1 MTVLGIKN
9 SFAGFGWE
17 SLSSYAGPDRAAGNV
32 PAVEVTASTDAPLA
46 TGADTIAIGV
56 FEDEGVA
63 HDLPGGTLE
72 ALLDRGEGGRALGR
86 IAVAHHESVRIL
98 LVGLGARVQFG
109 FEPARVAAARAHKRA
124 RQLGARR
131 LCWELPAQVGPE
143 IAEGLISGTALAD
156 YRFTRYRP
164 APAAETPLD
173 ELIVSAEAGLS
184 AGADEGLSLAV
195 RRAGVLAAAQ
205 NRARDLA
212 NTAAN
217 DLTPT
222 ALADYARRLA
232 EHHSGLEVTVLDG
245 DQIRTRGMGAFA
257 AVAQGTTQE
266 PALIELRYE
275 PPGAD
280 THAPRLALIGKAV
293 TFDTGGLALKPAPRM
308 AEMKFDMC
316 GGAAVIEAIG
326 ALAELEAP
334 VRVLG
339 LVGAVENLPGP
350 HAVKPGDVVTA
361 LDGTT
366 IEVDNP
372 DAEGRMVLAD
382 CITHARREGCAAI
395 VDVATLTGAVE
406 AALGYVYAGLMAN
419 DDDLARRV
427 IDGGER
433 TGELVWR
440 LPLHPRYAE
449 QTKGRYA
456 VLTNR
461 PEPRVGL
468 ASAAAEFLHHFA
480 GDTPWAHLDMLG
492 VAFNGRTPY
501 FDRGGTGWGVRLL
514 AELALGFAP

>member
-1 MTVLGIKN
+1 
-9 SFAGFGWE
+9 
-17 SLSSYAGPDRAAGNV
+17 V

-46 TGADTIAIGV
+46 TGADTVAIGV
-56 FEDEGVA
+56 FEDEGIA
-63 HDLPGGTLE
+63 RDLPGGALE
-72 ALLDRGEGGRALGR
+72 ALLDRGEGGRSLGQ
-86 IAVAHHESVRIL
+86 VAMVHHEGVRIL
-98 LVGLGARVQFG
+98 LIGLGARTEFD
-109 FEPARVAAARAHKRA
+109 FERARRAAARAHTRA
-124 RQLGARR
+124 RQLSARR
-131 LCWELPAQVGPE
+131 LCWELPPRVGPE
-143 IAEGLISGTALAD
+143 IAEGLISGTVLAG

-164 APAAETPLD
+164 APPGDVALEA
-173 ELIVSAEAGLS
+173 LIIS
-184 AGADEGLSLAV
+184 AGEDISGTV
-195 RRAGVLAAAQ
+195 RRAAVLAAAQ

-212 NTAAN
+212 NTAPN

-222 ALADYARRLA
+222 ALADYARELA
-232 EHHSGLEVTVLDG
+232 GRHDGLEVTVLDG
-245 DQIRTRGMGAFA
+245 AQIRARGMGAFA
-257 AVAQGTTQE
+257 AVAQGSTEE
-266 PALIELRYE
+266 PALIELRYD
-275 PPGAD
+275 PAGSDP
-280 THAPRLALIGKAV
+280 HAPRLAMIGKAV
-293 TFDTGGLALKPAPRM
+293 TFDTGGLALKPPPRM

-326 ALAELEAP
+326 ALAELRAP

-339 LVGAVENLPGP
+339 VVGAVENLPGP
-350 HAVKPGDVVTA
+350 HAVKPSDVVTA

-366 IEVDNP
+366 IDVDNP

-382 CITHARREGCAAI
+382 CITHARGEGCTAI
-395 VDVATLTGAVE
+395 VDAATLTGAVE

-419 DDDLARRV
+419 DDALAERL
-427 IDGGER
+427 IECGER

-468 ASAAAEFLHHFA
+468 ASAAAEFLHHFV
-480 GDTPWAHLDMLG
+480 GDVPWAHLDMLG

-514 AELALGFAP
+514 AELALGFGA

>member
-1 MTVLGIKN
+1 VLPLPRP
-9 SFAGFGWE
+9 A
-17 SLSSYAGPDRAAGNV
+17 AAAGNV

-46 TGADTIAIGV
+46 TGADTVAVGV

-63 HDLPGGTLE
+63 HDLPGGALE

-86 IAVAHHESVRIL
+86 VAVTHHEQTRVL
-98 LVGLGARVQFG
+98 LVGLGARVELD
-109 FEPARVAAARAHKRA
+109 FERARVAAARAHDRA
-124 RQLGARR
+124 QQLSARR
-131 LCWELPAQVGPE
+131 LCWELPPRVGPE
-143 IAEGLISGTALAD
+143 IAEGLISGSVLAA

-164 APAAETPLD
+164 PPPGESTLGA
-173 ELIVSAEAGLS
+173 LIIS
-184 AGADEGLSLAV
+184 AGEDLTVAV
-195 RRAGVLAAAQ
+195 RRAAVLAAAQ

-212 NTAAN
+212 NTAPN

-222 ALADYARRLA
+222 ALAEYAHELA
-232 EHHSGLEVTVLDG
+232 TRHAGLEVAVLDG
-245 DQIRTRGMGAFA
+245 EQIRTRGMGAFA
-257 AVAQGTTQE
+257 AVAQGSTQE

-280 THAPRLALIGKAV
+280 GHAPRLALIGKAV

-316 GGAAVIEAIG
+316 GGAAVIEAIA
-326 ALAELEAP
+326 ALAELAAP

-339 LVGAVENLPGP
+339 VVGAVENLPGP
-350 HAVKPGDVVTA
+350 RAVKPGDVVTA

-366 IEVDNP
+366 IDVDNP

-395 VDVATLTGAVE
+395 VDAATLTGAVE

-419 DDDLARRV
+419 DDGLAQRLL
-427 IDGGER
+427 DCGQR
-433 TGELVWR
+433 TAELVWR

-480 GDTPWAHLDMLG
+480 GDVPWAHLDMLG
-492 VAFNGRTPY
+492 VAFKGRTPY

-514 AELALGFAP
+514 AELALEFGA

>member
-1 MTVLGIKN
+1 
-9 SFAGFGWE
+9 
-17 SLSSYAGPDRAAGNV
+17 V
-32 PAVEVTASTDAPLA
+32 PAVEVTASIDEPLA
-46 TGADTIAIGV
+46 TAADTVAIGV
-56 FEDEGVA
+56 FADEDPPAVA
-63 HDLPGGTLE
+63 RDLPGGDLE
-72 ALLDRGEGGRALGR
+72 ALLDRGEGSRKLGR
-86 IAVAHHESVRIL
+86 VAVAHHEGTRLL
-98 LVGLGARVQFG
+98 LVGLGPRSEFD
-109 FEPARVAAARAHKRA
+109 FERARVAAARVHERA
-124 RQLGARR
+124 LQISARS
-131 LCWELPAQVGPE
+131 LCWELPARVGLE
-143 IAEGLISGTALAD
+143 IAEALVSGTALAG
-156 YRFTRYRP
+156 YRFTRYKP
-164 APAAETPLD
+164 APADEVPLD
-173 ELIVSAEAGLS
+173 ALIISAGEDVSA
-184 AGADEGLSLAV
+184 AV
-195 RRAGVLAAAQ
+195 WRAAVLATAQ

-212 NTAAN
+212 NTAPN

-222 ALADYARRLA
+222 ALADYARQLA
-232 EHHSGLEVTVLDG
+232 DRHEVLSVSVLG
-245 DQIRTRGMGAFA
+245 GEEIRTRGMGAFA
-257 AVAQGTTQE
+257 AVAQGSTEE

-280 THAPRLALIGKAV
+280 AHAPRLAMIGKAV

-326 ALAELEAP
+326 ALAELGAP
-334 VRVLG
+334 VRILG

-350 HAVKPGDVVTA
+350 TAVKPGDVVTA

-366 IEVDNP
+366 IDVDNP

-382 CITHARREGCAAI
+382 CITHARREGCAAM
-395 VDVATLTGAVE
+395 VDVATLTGTVE

-419 DDDLARRV
+419 DHGLAERV
-427 IDGGER
+427 LDCGQR

-480 GDTPWAHLDMLG
+480 GDVPWAHLDMLG

-514 AELALGFAP
+514 AELALGFGS

>member
-1 MTVLGIKN
+1 M
-9 SFAGFGWE
+9 
-17 SLSSYAGPDRAAGNV
+17 
-32 PAVEVTASTDAPLA
+32 PAVEVTASTENPLA
-46 TGADTIAIGV
+46 TGADTVAIGV
-56 FEDEGVA
+56 FEDEGIA
-63 HDLPGGTLE
+63 HDLPGGALE
-72 ALLDRGEGGRALGR
+72 ALLDRGEGGRSLGR
-86 IAVAHHESVRIL
+86 IAVLHHDRVRVLI
-98 LVGLGARVQFG
+98 VGLGPRAQFDFERARL
-109 FEPARVAAARAHKRA
+109 AAAHAVARA
-124 RQLGARR
+124 RELSARR
-131 LCWELPAQVGPE
+131 LCWELPRQAGPE
-143 IAEGLISGTALAD
+143 IAEGLVSGSALAA

-164 APAAETPLD
+164 APAGETPPAQ
-173 ELIVSAEAGLS
+173 LIISTEADLE
-184 AGADEGLSLAV
+184 APV
-195 RRAGVLAAAQ
+195 RRAAVLAAAQ

-222 ALADYARRLA
+222 SLAQYARDLA
-232 EHHSGLEVTVLDG
+232 AGAAGLEVTVLDG
-245 DQIRTRGMGAFA
+245 DQIRGRGMGAFA
-257 AVAQGTTQE
+257 AVAQGSSE
-266 PALIELRYE
+266 PPALIELRYE

-280 THAPRLALIGKAV
+280 AGSPRLAMLGKAV

-350 HAVKPGDVVTA
+350 RAVKPGDVVRA

-366 IEVDNP
+366 IDVENP

-395 VDVATLTGAVE
+395 VDAATLTGAVE

-419 DDDLARRV
+419 DDALAERV
-427 IDGGER
+427 IECGRR

-480 GDTPWAHLDMLG
+480 GDTPWAHLDMLA

-514 AELALGFAP
+514 AELALGFGA

>member
-1 MTVLGIKN
+1 
-9 SFAGFGWE
+9 
-17 SLSSYAGPDRAAGNV
+17 V
-32 PAVEVTASTDAPLA
+32 PAVQVTASTDAPLA
-46 TGADTIAIGV
+46 TGADTVAIGV

-63 HDLPGGTLE
+63 HDLPGGKLE
-72 ALLDRGEGGRALGR
+72 ALLDRGEGGRSLGR
-86 IAVAHHESVRIL
+86 VAVLHHEQIRVL
-98 LVGLGARVQFG
+98 LIGLGPRTEFDFERARL
-109 FEPARVAAARAHKRA
+109 AAARAHERA
-124 RQLGARR
+124 RQLRTQR
-131 LCWELPAQVGPE
+131 LCWELPERGGPE
-143 IAEGLISGTALAD
+143 IAEGLISGTFLAA

-164 APAAETPLD
+164 APVTETAV
-173 ELIVSAEAGLS
+173 EALILS
-184 AGADEGLSLAV
+184 ASAPIATTV
-195 RRAGVLAAAQ
+195 HRAGVLAAAQ

-222 ALADYARRLA
+222 ALADHARDLA
-232 EHHSGLEVTVLDG
+232 GRHDGLQVIVLEG
-245 DQIRTRGMGAFA
+245 QQIRDRGMGAFA
-257 AVAQGTTQE
+257 AVAQGSTEE
-266 PALIELRYE
+266 PALIELRYD

-280 THAPRLALIGKAV
+280 PHAPLLALIGKAV

-339 LVGAVENLPGP
+339 IVGAVENLPGP
-350 HAVKPGDVVTA
+350 RAVKPGDVVTA

-366 IEVDNP
+366 IDVDNP

-382 CITHARREGCAAI
+382 CITLARREGCAAI
-395 VDVATLTGAVE
+395 VDAATLTGAVE
-406 AALGYVYAGLMAN
+406 AALGFVYAGLMTN
-419 DDDLARRV
+419 DDEL
-427 IDGGER
+427 GERLIECGAR

-480 GDTPWAHLDMLG
+480 GDVPWAHLDMLG

-501 FDRGGTGWGVRLL
+501 FDKGGTGWGVRLL
-514 AELALGFAP
+514 AELALGFGA

>member
-1 MTVLGIKN
+1 M
-9 SFAGFGWE
+9 
-17 SLSSYAGPDRAAGNV
+17 GPILVVWPGSEPSAAAGNV

-46 TGADTIAIGV
+46 TGADTVAIGV
-56 FEDEGVA
+56 FVDEGIPR
-63 HDLPGGTLE
+63 DLPGGRLE
-72 ALLDRGEGGRALGR
+72 ALFDRGEASRKLGR
-86 IAVAHHESVRIL
+86 VAVTHHEDTRVL
-98 LVGLGARVQFG
+98 LVGLGPRAEFD
-109 FEPARVAAARAHKRA
+109 FERARVAAARVHERA
-124 RQLGARR
+124 LEITARS
-131 LCWELPAQVGPE
+131 LCWELPARVGPE
-143 IAEGLISGTALAD
+143 IAEGLVNGTALAG
-156 YRFTRYRP
+156 YRFTRYKP
-164 APAAETPLD
+164 APADEVPLD
-173 ELIVSAEAGLS
+173 ALIISASEDIS
-184 AGADEGLSLAV
+184 TPV
-195 RRAGVLAAAQ
+195 RRAATLAAAQ

-212 NTAAN
+212 NTAPN
-217 DLTPT
+217 DLTPS
-222 ALADYARRLA
+222 ALADYARGLA
-232 EHHSGLEVTVLDG
+232 DSHESLSVTVLDG
-245 DQIRTRGMGAFA
+245 GEIRARGMGAFA
-257 AVAQGTTQE
+257 AVAQGSTEE

-275 PPGAD
+275 PEGAGA
-280 THAPRLALIGKAV
+280 HAPRLAMIGKAV

-326 ALAELEAP
+326 ALAELRVP

-339 LVGAVENLPGP
+339 VVGAVENLPGP
-350 HAVKPGDVVTA
+350 TAVKPGDVVTA

-366 IEVDNP
+366 IDVDNP

-382 CITHARREGCAAI
+382 CITHARREGCATI

-419 DDDLARRV
+419 DDALAGRV
-427 IDGGER
+427 LDCGQR
-433 TGELVWR
+433 TGEPVWR

-480 GDTPWAHLDMLG
+480 GDVPWAHLDMLA

-514 AELALGFAP
+514 AELAQGFAS